1 MAERTWR
8 QKCGPVGVVVAS
20 AGLLA
25 YVGKFVVTRNFIA
38 SHSGAMGTWSEIG
51 FLLGI
56 IGVILG
62 LISTDKKLKTPVLLG
77 SMIVLTAWFWDIALS
92 AVMK

>member
-1 MAERTWR
+1 MATW
-8 QKCGPVGVVVAS
+8 A
-20 AGLLA
+20 
-25 YVGKFVVTRNFIA
+25 
-38 SHSGAMGTWSEIG
+38 EIG
-51 FLLGI
+51 FLLGV

-62 LISTDKKLKTPVLLG
+62 LISSDKKLKTPVLLG

>member
-1 MAERTWR
+1 MTERTWR
-8 QKCGPVGVVVAS
+8 QKCGLVGVVVVG
-20 AGLLA
+20 AGFLA
-25 YVGKFVVTRNFIA
+25 YAGKLVVSRNFVA
-38 SHSGAMGTWSEIG
+38 SHSGAMATWAEIG
-51 FLLGI
+51 FLLGV

-62 LISTDKKLKTPVLLG
+62 LISSDKKLKTPVLLG